1 MDARWSHALV
11 AVAAVGLTVIGYTVY
26 DALSDTARMLAGDGQ
41 VARVEARADR
51 PADGAPDEE
60 RERKRDH
67 KDREG
72 KEEREG
78 RPRDGEK
85 APDGGALAGAPEG
98 AAAGPDE
105 ERERGGGGNGRTAAR
120 AAELGLTPHELRER
134 RAERDGITVDE
145 LRVRKEARSEWR
157 AQVNPDDLLSR
168 KEARRGTPEQ
178 QAELQAARD
187 QRQELFEADPSL
199 KDAAEAIKKLK
210 EMAGEAPPP
219 P

>member
-41 VARVEARADR
+41 VARAETRADR

-78 RPRDGEK
+78 RPRDGER
-85 APDGGALAGAPEG
+85 APDGGALAGTPEG
-98 AAAGPDE
+98 AAEE
-105 ERERGGGGNGRTAAR
+105 ERERGGGNGRTAAR

-134 RAERDGITVDE
+134 RAERDGITVEE

-157 AQVNPDDLLSR
+157 AQVDPDDLLSR
-168 KEARRGTPEQ
+168 KEARRGGTPEQ

-199 KDAAEAIKKLK
+199 RDAAEAIRKLK